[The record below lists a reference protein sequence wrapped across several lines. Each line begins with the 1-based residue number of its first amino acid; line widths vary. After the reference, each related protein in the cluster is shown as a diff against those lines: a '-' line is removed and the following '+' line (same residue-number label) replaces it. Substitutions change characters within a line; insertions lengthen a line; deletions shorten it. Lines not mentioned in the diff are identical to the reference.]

1 MTFLK
6 PALVLA
12 LALLAAGCGKN
23 AAEEAEAA
31 SSTATVA
38 EAPVPTPTVAP
49 EAVEPATPP
58 TPVPGTDAAI
68 IEDHATP
75 IAAAPGFDI
84 DAFAGRYAEG
94 STTLEIRADGS
105 FILTADGSAI
115 DGTWTLEP
123 GGKQVTLDPN
133 SKGDTDRKL
142 QIVPG
147 DRVRIVGGATLKRI
161 ADAG

>member
-6 PALVLA
+6 PALLLA
-12 LALLAAGCGKN
+12 FALLAAGCGKN

-31 SSTATVA
+31 APAAANA
-38 EAPVPTPTVAP
+38 EAPAVAP

-75 IAAAPGFDI
+75 IAAAPGFDV
-84 DAFAGRYAEG
+84 DAFAGRYAER
-94 STTLEIRADGS
+94 STTLDIRADGS

-133 SKGDTDRKL
+133 SKGDADRKL
-142 QIVPG
+142 EIVSG
-147 DRVRIVGGATLKRI
+147 DRVRIVDGATLRRL